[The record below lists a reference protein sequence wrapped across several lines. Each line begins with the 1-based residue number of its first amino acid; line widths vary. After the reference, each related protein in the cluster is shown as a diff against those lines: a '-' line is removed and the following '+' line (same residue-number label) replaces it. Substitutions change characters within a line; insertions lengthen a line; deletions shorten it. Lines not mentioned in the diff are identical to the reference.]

1 MQVKI
6 VTAGTYMN
14 DQLRAQKCAA
24 GDVLETREWY
34 ARQMADDGT
43 GEIVGDTPKK
53 PKRTKTQEKMRRS
66 SGKSTPAN
74 PFIG

>member
-1 MQVKI
+1 MQVII

-34 ARQMADDGT
+34 AQQMAADGT

-53 PKRTKTQEKMRRS
+53 SNRNRTQGRSHRS
-66 SGKSTPAN
+66 SRNSAPSN

>member
-34 ARQMADDGT
+34 ARQMTADGT
-43 GEIVGDTPKK
+43 GEIVGDTPKNQSG
-53 PKRTKTQEKMRRS
+53 PKRRKKRAGPPVNRLQPIHS
-66 SGKSTPAN
+66 
-74 PFIG
+74 

>member
-1 MQVKI
+1 MQVII

-34 ARQMADDGT
+34 AQQMAADGT

-53 PKRTKTQEKMRRS
+53 PKRTRTQSGSRRS
-66 SGKSTPAN
+66 SGRSTQNN

>member
-14 DQLRAQKCAA
+14 DQLRAQKCAT

-34 ARQMADDGT
+34 AQQMAADGT

-53 PKRTKTQEKMRRS
+53 PKRTKTQEKRRS

>member
-34 ARQMADDGT
+34 ARQMTADGT

-53 PKRTKTQEKMRRS
+53 PKRTKTQEKTRRS